1 MSENQKNKF
10 ITWVKTQWSMPGFWP
25 GKAKII
31 GLAHLGFFI
40 LGAILQDPDKK
51 VSSTSN
57 SGVEIVQSESNTKKA
72 NLKKLPHSK
81 NERLKVIESISFP
94 DPNNFVDT
102 SEKEI
107 EEHIVKIKEL
117 VNNEIKQVVDVYIK
131 SGEEPLTKERDKI
144 IESKQYLEHYELLLK
159 SLYSDPNNK
168 FSKKEEE
175 NRDQYLQVYFSAG
188 GTKAKVD
195 NIEKENSLFY
205 RNQKVNKFLISAK
218 KKFLVEIGDIKKD
231 MEEDI
236 KKGSLDEPNYL
247 SILAILVNKQTIS
260 FSSKPEDSE
269 MPFLKNI
276 MDNQKM
282 GYSNIPETALYE
294 KEVIEKFREQ
304 IDIKPIESLLSIYK
318 GDAEVKKAMELSR
331 VQRERDEK
339 IKNDAE
345 AIKRR
350 GSKPINSGWDNS
362 IPEVCTYLRE
372 NLKDP
377 SSVEYTYWS
386 EPLAEGEYWLVKC
399 TYRAKNSLGGYIQRT
414 QIFYIRDGKVVLAR

>member
-1 MSENQKNKF
+1 MSENQNNNF

-31 GLAHLGFFI
+31 GLAHLVFFI

-51 VSSTSN
+51 ASSTTN
-57 SGVEIVQSESNTKKA
+57 SSVEIVQSESNTKKA

-81 NERLKVIESISFP
+81 NEMLKVIESISFP
-94 DPNNFVDT
+94 DPNNVVDT

-107 EEHIVKIKEL
+107 EAHIVKIKEL

-195 NIEKENSLFY
+195 SIEKENSLFY
-205 RNQKVNKFLISAK
+205 RNQKMNKFLISAK
-218 KKFLVEIGDIKKD
+218 KKYLVEIGDIKKD

-236 KKGSLDEPNYL
+236 KNGSLDEPNYL
-247 SILAILVNKQTIS
+247 SYLSVLANKQAIF
-260 FSSKPEDSE
+260 FSSLPEEKDWSI
-269 MPFLKNI
+269 LKI
-276 MDNQKM
+276 ILENQKM
-282 GYSNIPETALYE
+282 VYSNIPETAKNE
-294 KEVIEKFREQ
+294 KEAVEKFREQ
-304 IDIKPIESLLSIYK
+304 IDVVPIEKLISIYK
-318 GDAEVKKAMELSR
+318 GDAEVKLAMERSR
-331 VQRERDEK
+331 IQREKE
-339 IKNDAE
+339 IKLGNDIE
-345 AIKRR
+345 SIKKR

-414 QIFYIRDGKVVLAR
+414 QVFYIRDGKVALAR

>member
-1 MSENQKNKF
+1 MSETQYNKL
-10 ITWVKTQWSMPGFWP
+10 IVWVKTQWSMPGFWP

-31 GLAHLGFFI
+31 GLAYLGFAI
-40 LGAILQDPDKK
+40 LGAIFHDPEKK
-51 VSSTSN
+51 VPPTSSSPSSSVN
-57 SGVEIVQSESNTKKA
+57 EIAKDQTEAKKPK
-72 NLKKLPHSK
+72 LKKLPHSK
-81 NERLKVIESISFP
+81 KEMLAVIESVSFP
-94 DPNNFVDT
+94 DPNNVIDN
-102 SEKEI
+102 SEKAK
-107 EEHIVKIKEL
+107 EEHIVKL
-117 VNNEIKQVVDVYIK
+117 NGGVNNEIKQAVDMYIK
-131 SGEEPLTKERDKI
+131 KYL
-144 IESKQYLEHYELLLK
+144 IEI
-159 SLYSDPNNK
+159 N
-168 FSKKEEE
+168 
-175 NRDQYLQVYFSAG
+175 
-188 GTKAKVD
+188 
-195 NIEKENSLFY
+195 
-205 RNQKVNKFLISAK
+205 
-218 KKFLVEIGDIKKD
+218 DIKKD

-247 SILAILVNKQTIS
+247 SILSILVNKQTIF
-260 FSSKPEDSE
+260 FSSKPEDSDI
-269 MPFLKNI
+269 PFLKNI
-276 MDNQKM
+276 MDNEKM
-282 GYSNIPETALYE
+282 VFSNIPETAQYE

-304 IDIKPIESLLSIYK
+304 IDIKPIETLLSIYK

-399 TYRAKNSLGGYIQRT
+399 TYRAKNSFGGYMQRS
-414 QIFYIRDGKVVLAR
+414 QVFYIREGKVVLAR